1 MGYVRQH
8 NKADFSEP
16 EAYTWGLGQSM
27 TPVSKAFLD
36 DISEEE
42 NIQPAGIVLDVSEL
56 DGAKQLFAASAAL
69 SAIAALAF

>member
-36 DISEEE
+36 DLTEEE
-42 NIQPAGIVLDVSEL
+42 QQPTGIVIDVREL

>member
-36 DISEEE
+36 DITEEE
-42 NIQPAGIVLDVSEL
+42 QQPAGIVIDVREL